1 MIYNDVRFDPRYFSS
16 TDTKTK
22 ELEKSYEISFILPGY
37 SKENIEIAVKEDS
50 IVVNAKSNY
59 AAPEGYSLK
68 NSGFSIKDKT
78 LSAELPNKINRE
90 SISAKLA
97 NGILVVTMDKL
108 AEQKK
113 VITIND

>member
-1 MIYNDVRFDPRYFSS
+1 MIYNDVRLNPISFIS

-22 ELEKSYEISFILPGY
+22 ELENSYEISFIMPGY

-59 AAPEGYSLK
+59 TAPEGYSLK
-68 NSGFSIKDKT
+68 NQGFSIKDKT
-78 LSAELPNKINRE
+78 LTAELPNKINRD

-97 NGILVVTMDKL
+97 NGILIVTIDKL

-113 VITIND
+113 TIKIND

>member
-1 MIYNDVRFDPRYFSS
+1 MINNDVRFDLKSLIPA
-16 TDTKTK
+16 DTKTK
-22 ELEKSYEISFILPGY
+22 ELENSYEISFIMPGY
-37 SKENIEIAVKEDS
+37 SKENIEIAIKEDS

-68 NSGFSIKDKT
+68 NTGFSIKDKT
-78 LSAELPNKINRE
+78 LTAELPNKINRD